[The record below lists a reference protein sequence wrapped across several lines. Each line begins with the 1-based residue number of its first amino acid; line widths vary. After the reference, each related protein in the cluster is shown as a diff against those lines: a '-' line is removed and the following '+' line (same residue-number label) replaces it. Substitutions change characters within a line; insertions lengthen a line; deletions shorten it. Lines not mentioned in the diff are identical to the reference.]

1 MHEIRGTIFC
11 DRNHLA
17 HLIVLQLYEKCK
29 NYCVNVQF
37 LLSCIL
43 NLRAI
48 SRYEPLGACI
58 WRVDL
63 KEAFLRLRVCWG
75 GGGGRGLYLEGL
87 ILRNFTVLLYRLILC
102 LYPSVKPTVTFK
114 RCPTPVTE
122 GDNATL
128 YCNVSGCPVPN
139 VAWVN
144 ASSGNIESPTK
155 TLVITAITRSERGS
169 YICHASNEIGNGTQ
183 TCEIDVYCKLFLLL
197 NRRFY

>member
-1 MHEIRGTIFC
+1 MKLEERTFGTPF
-11 DRNHLA
+11 DPNHLA

-29 NYCVNVQF
+29 NYYVNVQF

-48 SRYEPLGACI
+48 SKYEPLGACI
-58 WRVDL
+58 WRGDL
-63 KEAFLRLRVCWG
+63 KEVFWRLRVWWG
-75 GGGGRGLYLEGL
+75 GLYLEGL
-87 ILRNFTVLLYRLILC
+87 ILRNFTVLLYRLMLC

-128 YCNVSGCPVPN
+128 YCNATGCPVPN
-139 VAWVN
+139 VAWIN

-183 TCEIDVYCKLFLLL
+183 TCEIDVYCKLYLLL